1 MRDVTKSKPIGRDEM
16 VGLAT
21 LEYERMLDLL
31 ESLSDDEWEHQTVCD
46 DWSVRLMVA
55 HLLGAAES
63 NASVRESMRQ
73 LIKGVRRARA
83 MGAEIVDGINAVQV
97 DKHGHLSPNELIES
111 MRRIAPR
118 AVAGRRKTPGPVRRI
133 KVPSGAGY
141 NITMGHLADRIYTR
155 DQWLH
160 RIDICAATDRQ
171 PELTPEH
178 DGRIVADVVQEWH
191 ALHSRP
197 FELILDGPAGGEFY
211 AGTGGSRI
219 ETDAVEF
226 CLVLSGRLDKEM
238 ELSRPVVF

>member
-1 MRDVTKSKPIGRDEM
+1 MRDITTIKPIDRDEM
-16 VGLAT
+16 VDLAT
-21 LEYERMLDLL
+21 TEYERMLALL
-31 ESLSDDEWEHQTVCD
+31 ESLPDDDWEKQTVCD

-63 NASVRESMRQ
+63 NASMRESTRQ

-83 MGAEIVDGINAVQV
+83 IGAEIVDGINAVQV
-97 DKHGHLSPNELIES
+97 DEHGHLSPDELIEN
-111 MRRIAPR
+111 MRRIAPK
-118 AVAGRRKTPGPVRRI
+118 AVAGRRKTPGPVRRV
-133 KVPSGAGY
+133 KVPSGVGY
-141 NITMGHLADRIYTR
+141 PITMGHLADRIYTR

-160 RIDICAATDRQ
+160 RIDICEATGRQ

-178 DGRIVADVVQEWH
+178 DGRIIADAVQEWYT
-191 ALHSRP
+191 LHRRP

-211 AGTGGSRI
+211 AETGAPRI
-219 ETDAVEF
+219 EIDAVEF